1 MCGLGVLER
10 VKLGWEM
17 RTVVLV
23 GTDHKFQR
31 PMNGPEIAEI
41 ESFRNAIR
49 ELCLRHKV
57 HAIAEEM
64 NLQAL
69 QEHKITESVPYQL
82 CGELRLLH
90 QYSDP
95 SLQERKALSIQRDHD
110 IELQGWRESWPRKK
124 ISAAIRSHGSIAS
137 DRIREKEWLRRIQ
150 ELDGWPLLFVCGAD
164 HFAQFSKLLQM
175 AGITVVEAY
184 KDWEPGSASL
194 TRPLTKPEQI

>member
-1 MCGLGVLER
+1 
-10 VKLGWEM
+10 M

-31 PMNGPEIAEI
+31 PVNGPKAAGI
-41 ESFRNAIR
+41 ESFQDALR

-69 QEHKITESVPYQL
+69 QEYKVTESVPYQL
-82 CGELRLLH
+82 CGELKLLH

-95 SLQERKALSIQRDHD
+95 SLDERKVLGIRSDHD

-124 ISAAIRSHGSIAS
+124 IYAAIRRYGTITS
-137 DRIREKEWLRRIQ
+137 DRIREKEWLRGIQ
-150 ELDGWPLLFVCGAD
+150 KLEAWPLLFVCGAD
-164 HFAQFSKLLQM
+164 HFAQFATLLRM
-175 AGITVVEAY
+175 AGLTVVEAY
-184 KDWEPGSASL
+184 KDWEPGMETLAEPANL
-194 TRPLTKPEQI
+194 TRPLTKPEHVK